1 MEIKKVEN
9 NIANYPK
16 KNEIEKSEIK
26 KATPKKW
33 IFPGM
38 LMSVVDMIGGK
49 VWASSVSSYPVIAGG
64 VQVSPIVTVGV
75 YIGITEVIGFALLIV
90 AIVDILY
97 TKIRAKIKKVY
108 YKISKKQKIFTIVSM
123 VLIVLC
129 EIVGEIL
136 NYYYLYD

>member
-1 MEIKKVEN
+1 
-9 NIANYPK
+9 
-16 KNEIEKSEIK
+16 
-26 KATPKKW
+26 
-33 IFPGM
+33 
-38 LMSVVDMIGGK
+38 MSVVDMIGGK

-75 YIGITEVIGFALLIV
+75 YIGITEVIGFALLI
-90 AIVDILY
+90 ATIVDILY

-129 EIVGEIL
+129 EIVREIL